1 MDRLRNRSLC
11 RTHKQENIFSLHNS
25 HIPHKP
31 KRASFAT
38 KESLFFL
45 KVGKVTFSARKSL
58 PCRYSALSLHS
69 KTVGK
74 WPISDSFSRCAST
87 LPSLCLRSAF
97 ALGSLWVRFRRR
109 RKTQGNAA
117 AETRHKQEV
126 FDIFAYRISSR
137 PGGWHRSS
145 RSEPRP
151 ACSTVTCIDIF
162 RFTTEYNCNT
172 TGSFLIVGFWN
183 TLHLTSINH
192 SDHTGPPTFQ
202 PSTFV

>member
-1 MDRLRNRSLC
+1 MSLI
-11 RTHKQENIFSLHNS
+11 RAIFAFENGREVANLGFV
-25 HIPHKP
+25 
-31 KRASFAT
+31 FT
-38 KESLFFL
+38 
-45 KVGKVTFSARKSL
+45 V
-58 PCRYSALSLHS
+58 CLHS
-69 KTVGK
+69 
-74 WPISDSFSRCAST
+74 D
-87 LPSLCLRSAF
+87 F
-97 ALGSLWVRFRRR
+97 ALGSLCLRFRRR

-151 ACSTVTCIDIF
+151 ACSTATCIVIF

-172 TGSFLIVGFWN
+172 TGSFLIVGFWKA
-183 TLHLTSINH
+183 LHLTSVNL
-192 SDHTGPPTFQ
+192 SGYTGPPTFQ